1 MHADEA
7 HRARQANV
15 YADET
20 AKEEIAITQP
30 MDKQMSRLW
39 KWCGGL
45 CVSALLIAGSQAGA
59 QQPVVASV
67 PPPQVRQFTVQQ
79 AVDYALAN
87 YPAVRAALE
96 QYNAA
101 QAGVGLAQTK
111 YLPQMDGVWQM
122 DRGSRESVLGVLLPQ
137 SPNILTGT
145 QGSVTP
151 HANRPFWT
159 SGAGVL
165 LSWEPF
171 TFGYRHA
178 QVLSAEATANRTQA
192 QVTLTQLGVA
202 SAVADASL
210 AVLAQEQRV
219 YASQADVN
227 RRRVFNKSVHALV
240 DAHLRPGADA
250 SRADAELAAARTRL
264 IQAQESSQ
272 LGRIALA
279 QLLGL
284 AGASIEIV
292 PGPFLTVPP
301 AQAGE
306 TLPLTDHPAAVAQQD
321 RVLEEKA
328 RIRVLNHAYFP
339 HFTTE
344 GLISARGSAETS
356 TGAIRPFPAGLGWDV
371 HNWEAGLTASMDLTS
386 IFSIHAR
393 KKVELANRRRE
404 EAVYAQTMQ
413 SLTSQQQMALAQLEG
428 ARRVAENTP
437 TELAAARQSESQAV
451 ARFHAGL
458 GTIVDVAEAQSLLAQ
473 AETDDSLGRL
483 SIWRAL
489 ADLSAANG
497 SIHSFLNTVDAMP
510 QGGH

>member
-1 MHADEA
+1 MRGSCDNAA
-7 HRARQANV
+7 MNMQ
-15 YADET
+15 
-20 AKEEIAITQP
+20 K
-30 MDKQMSRLW
+30 SRLW
-39 KWCGGL
+39 KWCSGV
-45 CVSALLIAGSQAGA
+45 CAGVVLVAGWQAVA
-59 QQPVVASV
+59 QQPAAA
-67 PPPQVRQFTVQQ
+67 PGAEPKVRLFTVEQ
-79 AVDYALAN
+79 AVEYALAN

-101 QAGVGLAQTK
+101 QAGVGLARTK

-178 QVLSAEATANRTQA
+178 QVLSAEATAHRTQA
-192 QVTLTQLGVA
+192 QVALTRLGVA
-202 SAVADASL
+202 SAVADAAL
-210 AVLAQEQRV
+210 GVLAQEQRV
-219 YASQADVN
+219 HASEADVN
-227 RRRVFNKSVHALV
+227 RRQIFNRSVHALV

-264 IQAQESSQ
+264 IQAQEASQ

-279 QLLGL
+279 QILGL
-284 AGASIEIV
+284 AGASVDVV
-292 PGPFLTVPP
+292 PGPLLSVPP
-301 AQAGE
+301 AQSGE
-306 TLPLTDHPAAVAQQD
+306 ALPLANHPAAVAQQD

-328 RIRVLNHAYFP
+328 RIRVLNHSYFP

-344 GLISARGSAETS
+344 GLISARGSGETS
-356 TGAIRPFPAGLGWDV
+356 TGTVRPGAAGLGWDV
-371 HNWEAGLTASMDLTS
+371 YNWEAGLTASMDLTS

-393 KKVELANRRRE
+393 KKVEVFHRRRE

-413 SLTSQQQMALAQLEG
+413 SLTSQQQMAIAQLEG

-437 TELAAARQSESQAV
+437 AELAAARQSETQAV

-473 AETDDSLGRL
+473 AETDDALGRL

-497 SIHSFLNTVDAMP
+497 SITPFLNTVDAMP
-510 QGGH
+510 QEGH

>member
-1 MHADEA
+1 MNM
-7 HRARQANV
+7 Q
-15 YADET
+15 
-20 AKEEIAITQP
+20 K
-30 MDKQMSRLW
+30 SRLW
-39 KWCGGL
+39 KWLGGA
-45 CVSALLIAGSQAGA
+45 CAGAVLLTGLHAVA
-59 QQPVVASV
+59 QQPPVAST
-67 PPPQVRQFTVQQ
+67 PEPTLRQFTVQQ
-79 AVDYALAN
+79 AVEYALAN
-87 YPAVRAALE
+87 YPAVRAAME

-101 QAGVGLAQTK
+101 QAGVGLARTS
-111 YLPQMDGVWQM
+111 YLPTMDGAWQA

-159 SGAGVL
+159 SGAGIL

-178 QVLSAEATANRTQA
+178 KVLSVEATANRTQA
-192 QVTLTQLGVA
+192 QVTLTRLGVA

-219 YASQADVN
+219 QASQADVS
-227 RRRVFNKSVHALV
+227 RRQVFTRSVHALV

-250 SRADAELAAARTRL
+250 SRADAELAAARTHL
-264 IQAQESSQ
+264 IQEQET
-272 LGRIALA
+272 GDVGHIALA

-284 AGASIEIV
+284 AGTNIEIV
-292 PGPFLTVPP
+292 RGPFLTIPP
-301 AQAGE
+301 AQSGE
-306 TLPLTDHPAAVAQQD
+306 ATSLDTHPAVVVQRD

-328 RIRVLNHAYFP
+328 RIRVLNHSYFP

-344 GLISARGSAETS
+344 SLISARGSAETS
-356 TGAIRPFPAGLGWDV
+356 TGAIRPGTAGLGWDV
-371 HNWEAGLTASMDLTS
+371 YNWEAGLTASMDLTS
-386 IFSIHAR
+386 IFSIHER
-393 KKVELANRRRE
+393 KKVEVSNRRRE
-404 EAVYAQTMQ
+404 EAVYTQTMQ
-413 SLTSQQQMALAQLEG
+413 ALTGQQQIAIAQLEG

-437 TELAAARQSESQAV
+437 TELAAARQSETQAV

-489 ADLSAANG
+489 ADLAAANG
-497 SIHSFLNTVDAMP
+497 NMTPFLNTVNAMP

>member
-1 MHADEA
+1 MCASTVFA
-7 HRARQANV
+7 A
-15 YADET
+15 
-20 AKEEIAITQP
+20 
-30 MDKQMSRLW
+30 
-39 KWCGGL
+39 GL
-45 CVSALLIAGSQAGA
+45 QAGA
-59 QQPVVASV
+59 QRTAGVLAPE
-67 PPPQVRQFTVQQ
+67 PQLRQFTVPQ
-79 AVDYALAN
+79 AVEYALAN

-101 QAGVGLAQTK
+101 QAGVGLVQTR

-171 TFGYRHA
+171 TFGYRHG
-178 QVLSAEATANRTQA
+178 QVLSAKATANRAQA
-192 QVTLTQLGVA
+192 QVRLTRLGVA

-219 YASQADVN
+219 HASEADVN
-227 RRRVFNKSVHALV
+227 RRQVFNRSVHALV

-264 IQAQESSQ
+264 IQAQEASQ
-272 LGRIALA
+272 MGRIALA

-284 AGASIEIV
+284 AGANVKIIS
-292 PGPFLTVPP
+292 GPLLTVPP
-301 AQAGE
+301 VQASE
-306 TLPLTDHPAAVAQQD
+306 ALPLTNHPAAVAQQD

-328 RIRVLNHAYFP
+328 RIRVLNHSYFP

-344 GLISARGSAETS
+344 GLISARGSGETS
-356 TGAIRPFPAGLGWDV
+356 TGVVQPGASGLGWDV
-371 HNWEAGLTASMDLTS
+371 YNWEAGLTVSMDLTS

-393 KKVELANRRRE
+393 KKVEIFNRRRE
-404 EAVYAQTMQ
+404 EAVYVQTMQ
-413 SLTSQQQMALAQLEG
+413 SLTSQQQTALAQLEG
-428 ARRVAENTP
+428 SRRVAENTP
-437 TELAAARQSESQAV
+437 TELGAARQSETQAV

-473 AETDDSLGRL
+473 AETDDALGRL

-497 SIHSFLNTVDAMP
+497 SITPFLDTVDAMP